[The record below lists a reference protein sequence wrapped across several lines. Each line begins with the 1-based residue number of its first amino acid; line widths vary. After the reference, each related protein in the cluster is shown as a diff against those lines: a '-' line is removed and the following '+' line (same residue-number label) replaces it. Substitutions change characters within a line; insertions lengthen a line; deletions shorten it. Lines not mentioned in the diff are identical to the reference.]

1 MTKRGTNARI
11 HKNSLVFLAP
21 EVDRIDILLNA
32 VRQRM
37 AWEYILENRDS
48 LNLDQH
54 NIKVAES
61 RVAQQKQT
69 VKDSIRE
76 AYRWILV
83 PTQEPGASEI
93 ELESILM
100 NGDGTLAERVTKK
113 ADAGEFVVRTFSPS
127 LLRMQINRLN
137 LWREKPY
144 VPLDILVGYFSQY
157 VYMPKVVQPK
167 VIVDAVWHLDDA
179 LVIELD
185 GFAYADSYEDGRFSG
200 LTIKAPAA
208 VRQGGLLVDPV
219 VAAQQIHADTKIAEG
234 EGAADDSSETDSS
247 VGGAALE
254 QGTRTGASGSTT
266 STSGGLSAATAP
278 TRFHATKDLTV
289 NRVVRDA
296 GQIYEE
302 IVSHF
307 VTSGVPVRVTIDIES
322 DQLAKLSDDQR
333 SALRENLKTLG
344 FGDDDWSM
352 D

>member
-1 MTKRGTNARI
+1 
-11 HKNSLVFLAP
+11 
-21 EVDRIDILLNA
+21 
-32 VRQRM
+32 
-37 AWEYILENRDS
+37 
-48 LNLDQH
+48 
-54 NIKVAES
+54 
-61 RVAQQKQT
+61 
-69 VKDSIRE
+69 
-76 AYRWILV
+76 
-83 PTQEPGASEI
+83 
-93 ELESILM
+93 M
-100 NGDGTLAERVTKK
+100 NGDGTLAAPVTKK

-144 VPLDILVGYFSQY
+144 VPLDVLVGYFSQY

-167 VIVDAVWHLDDA
+167 VVIDAVWHLDDA
-179 LVIELD
+179 LVVELD

-200 LTIKAPAA
+200 LTMRTPSA

-219 VAAQQIHADTKIAEG
+219 VATQQIEADTRGG
-234 EGAADDSSETDSS
+234 EDESDGDEAGESSAGRSDTSS
-247 VGGAALE
+247 T
-254 QGTRTGASGSTT
+254 GTGSGSSGSAT
-266 STSGGLSAATAP
+266 SSGGGRSAAPVP

-307 VTSGVPVRVTIDIES
+307 VTAGVPVRVTIDIES
-322 DQLAKLSDDQR
+322 EQLAKLSDDQR
-333 SALRENLKTLG
+333 SAIRENLKTLG